1 MIHDW
6 DKHYWLAK
14 TPEGWISALDHS
26 SNEPI
31 FKQATRIRIEP
42 LSTDGVMA
50 VLDADVPGGYTA
62 FLRTNRAI
70 KMSGEIMRLS
80 YLIAVERG
88 QWTGAEDIGGF
99 EFTEEGD
106 KWGGLPVK
114 DGFRAE
120 LCCWDGAIHFEASPN
135 FTFSRRD
142 DFYKFHEV

>member
-31 FKQATRIRIEP
+31 FKRATRIRIEP

-50 VLDADVPGGYTA
+50 VLDADVPEGYTA
-62 FLRTNRAI
+62 FLRTNRDI

-99 EFTEEGD
+99 EFTVGGD
-106 KWGGLPVK
+106 RWDGLPVK

-135 FTFSRRD
+135 FTFSRQD